1 MCVAAIA
8 LATTRTGYV
17 APAADLVVVWA
28 PGANIAPIEAVA
40 RRAGAAVIDRSPTA
54 PTTASTAELLQHAI
68 AAYDDT
74 HYDDAAKD
82 LLATIAATDA
92 TGALDL
98 SAGQLSDL
106 FLYSGLV
113 KLQLSDA
120 SGAWDDFVIAAV
132 TDPTRMLDPQ
142 RFPPKVVDE
151 FGRAKETA
159 GKRDLAHLT
168 VQAPIGCSVSVD
180 GTLATG
186 TVDRVAGP
194 HWVRVLCPDSAPLG
208 RRVELAAGSTMLPL
222 NPQPYQPPSDADV
235 LIQARAS
242 SVRGVVVVEVHNEI
256 GSARLLGL
264 DGRVRDRRTVSVHA
278 DLAPLARAIE
288 ELLAP
293 APVHRWYDSRWAWAG
308 GGAALAA
315 AILVPLTIGLV
326 GGNHP
331 SDAAVRPKGLPSP
344 W

>member
-1 MCVAAIA
+1 MCSAAII
-8 LATTRTGYV
+8 LATTRTGHV

-28 PGANIAPIEAVA
+28 PGANIAPIAAVA

-54 PTTASTAELLQHAI
+54 PATASTAALLQRGI
-68 AAYDDT
+68 AGYDDT
-74 HYDDAAKD
+74 RYGDAAKD
-82 LLATIAATDA
+82 LLAAIAATDS

-98 SAGQLSDL
+98 SAGELSDL

-120 SGAWDDFVIAAV
+120 SGAWDDMVIAAV
-132 TDPTRMLDPQ
+132 TDPTRVLDPQ
-142 RFPPKVVDE
+142 RFPPKVIE
-151 FGRAKETA
+151 QFERAKETA
-159 GKRDLAHLT
+159 VHRDLAHLT
-168 VQAPIGCSVSVD
+168 VQAPPGCQVSVD
-180 GTLATG
+180 GTIATG
-186 TVDRVAGP
+186 TIDRVAGP
-194 HWVRVLCPDSAPLG
+194 HWVRVICPDSAPLG

-222 NPQPYQPPSDADV
+222 SPQPYQPPSDTDV

-242 SVRGVVVVEVHNEI
+242 SVRGVIVVEVHNEI
-256 GSARLLGL
+256 GSARLIGL
-264 DGRVRDRRTVSVHA
+264 DGRVRDRRTVSVGA
-278 DLAPLARAIE
+278 DLTPLAQAVD

-315 AILVPLTIGLV
+315 AVIIPLTIGLI
-326 GGNHP
+326 GGSHP
-331 SDAAVRPKGLPSP
+331 TDAVVRPAGLPSP